1 MTPRLTY
8 FKRFRME
15 LPLIRDLPTAT
26 LPPGYD
32 WLPWDDSLLST
43 HAATKHHCFREHLDS
58 RVFPSLGDAAG
69 CVELMDAIR
78 WRDDFCPHATWL
90 IATPESVVAT
100 VQGLCDRKRLGAIQ
114 NLGVVPGYRGMG
126 LGEAIL
132 LKALHGFRRAGANRV
147 YLEVT
152 ATNVAA
158 IQLYRKHGFR
168 CTRTIYKGVEVPE
181 PATVGVGI

>member
-1 MTPRLTY
+1 
-8 FKRFRME
+8 
-15 LPLIRDLPTAT
+15 
-26 LPPGYD
+26 
-32 WLPWDDSLLST
+32 
-43 HAATKHHCFREHLDS
+43 
-58 RVFPSLGDAAG
+58 
-69 CVELMDAIR
+69 
-78 WRDDFCPHATWL
+78 
-90 IATPESVVAT
+90 
-100 VQGLCDRKRLGAIQ
+100 
-114 NLGVVPGYRGMG
+114 MG